1 MGLKIGRDNT
11 RLHHSGEK
19 ECRGRVKREI
29 EPVAGDVM
37 FGKRPSELTS
47 EDIGRLV
54 SEHVQEGSQ
63 VELKMT
69 LPAKKADDLW
79 VLGKGEV
86 GDYARNELVAEVIAF
101 ANAYGGWLFLGVEET
116 EDKPARASVVVPIRD
131 CAELADRLR
140 LMCRDCIEPK
150 LPVLELAGVPMGSD
164 GTGVVVFHVPRSRMA
179 PHRHTVTKE
188 CYIRRADRTEKMTM
202 REVQDLTLQVERGLT
217 AIERQFQEQREQ
229 FARRVAAYRGGN
241 THAFGLRA
249 TLVPLTPIYVD
260 RVHGNHDASPPSH
273 TLHATAQDRP
283 YRLDFWG
290 VDNAWRPI
298 VRGTVNTNSNRRS
311 TISREVHCD
320 GLIEY
325 AVMHQREADERG
337 PGWPLFYLPI
347 ELLMASFGNALCAA
361 EKFRRA
367 AGAPD
372 AEYGLELQIA
382 SPVDLPIG
390 KYGGVHFGETLGP
403 LPAGTTF
410 PRYSVGAPDGFQNLS
425 QVFERDFLNGAG
437 HDFPNL
443 VRIDFERALSELGL
457 TGAAPG

>member
-11 RLHHSGEK
+11 RLHHRGEK

-47 EDIGRLV
+47 EDIDRLV

-116 EDKPARASVVVPIRD
+116 DDKPARASAVVPIRD

-164 GTGVVVFHVPRSRMA
+164 GTGVVIFHVPRSRMA

-229 FARRVAAYRGGN
+229 FVRRFAAHRGGN
-241 THAFGLRA
+241 AHAFGLHA
-249 TLVPLTPIYVD
+249 TLLPLTPIYVD

-273 TLHATAQDRP
+273 PLYATVQDRT
-283 YRLDFWG
+283 YRLDF
-290 VDNAWRPI
+290 
-298 VRGTVNTNSNRRS
+298 
-311 TISREVHCD
+311 
-320 GLIEY
+320 
-325 AVMHQREADERG
+325 
-337 PGWPLFYLPI
+337 
-347 ELLMASFGNALCAA
+347 
-361 EKFRRA
+361 
-367 AGAPD
+367 
-372 AEYGLELQIA
+372 
-382 SPVDLPIG
+382 
-390 KYGGVHFGETLGP
+390 
-403 LPAGTTF
+403 
-410 PRYSVGAPDGFQNLS
+410 
-425 QVFERDFLNGAG
+425 
-437 HDFPNL
+437 
-443 VRIDFERALSELGL
+443 
-457 TGAAPG
+457 